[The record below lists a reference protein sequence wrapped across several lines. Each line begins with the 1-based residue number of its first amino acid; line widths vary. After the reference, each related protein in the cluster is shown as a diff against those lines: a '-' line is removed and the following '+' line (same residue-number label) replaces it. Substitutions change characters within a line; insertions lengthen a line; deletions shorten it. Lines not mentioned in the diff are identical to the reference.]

1 MGNRGTPTQPSD
13 EIASVTS
20 QEYRV
25 ILTQPSIGEIPE
37 QKVQLNVSRD
47 EILSAAMHFKGAKAR
62 DYIQEGIDKGF
73 PIVELTIL
81 NKELGDYLDAMF
93 TGGRWTDNMKHENTP
108 RLVTMIDYNKEINNG
123 QG

>member
-1 MGNRGTPTQPSD
+1 MDNRGTPTQPQT
-13 EIASVTS
+13 IQ

-25 ILTQPSIGEIPE
+25 ILTQPSIGDVVQ
-37 QKVQLNVSRD
+37 QKVQLNVSKD
-47 EILSAAMHFKGAKAR
+47 EILSAAMHFKGARAR

-93 TGGRWTDNMKHENTP
+93 TGGRWTDNMNNP
-108 RLVTMIDYNKEINNG
+108 NAARLVTMIDYNKE
-123 QG
+123 